1 MKKTNALRILE
12 RNKIPYD
19 TVEYVYAQ
27 PGMSVKLLAEQN
39 ELELAQVY
47 KTLVAKGDK
56 TGPLVAVIPGHYS
69 LIYKAF
75 AKASGNRKTAMVPL
89 KDLTALTGYVRGGC
103 SPLGMKKHFP
113 TYIDSSALAFD
124 HIYVNAGQR
133 GLLMKVSPQDL
144 AGVAEAEFVDIA
156 KGEDA
161 D

>member
-12 RNKIPYD
+12 RNNIAYD
-19 TVEYVYAQ
+19 TVEYTYDQ
-27 PGMSVKLLAEQN
+27 PGMSVELLAEQN
-39 ELELAQVY
+39 DLQLSQVY

-56 TGPLVAVIPGHYS
+56 TGPIVAVIPGPAS

-89 KDLTALTGYVRGGC
+89 KDLTPLTGYVRGGC

-113 TYIDSSALAFD
+113 TYIDSSALTFE

-133 GLLMKVSPQDL
+133 GLLMKVKPEEL
-144 AGVAEAEFVDIA
+144 AGVADAVFVEIA
-156 KGEDA
+156 MLE
-161 D
+161 